1 MLKMGFIGFG
11 QYGGRQVD
19 ALLSLSHGGMYSGM
33 AVNTAVN
40 DLDALQHVPDG
51 YRFRLKGNSFG
62 AGRTPELGLQAF
74 LDNGPEF
81 VDMAQQITKDADFI
95 WAVAGLGGGTGTGAL
110 QGFLEHG
117 TGLFEQPIG
126 LIVTIPRDDDGAIQ
140 KINTMGVLS
149 HIQAAIEEKR
159 IGAVLIVDNDRFYR
173 QFAEERR
180 PGDWRDNSNLLLAET
195 LHRVNEISSSVG
207 QSNFDR
213 TDLLK
218 LLSSSGCLAVGS
230 AEIHQLEQESVYHV
244 IRNSLLKGFFANGY
258 RLEEAEYYATC
269 FTLNETGEKIRQST
283 YEQYISTH
291 MRSVFPNA
299 LDSFVGYYNNHKNS
313 VLTLVSGLGL
323 PERVFAFK
331 DQIPNSE
338 TRTIK
343 RFEAPT
349 MNASPSNPLLR
360 KKSVESSVDN
370 PLLKR
375 SSPSPLSSEKENPL
389 LRKRQ

>member
-19 ALLSLSHGGMYSGM
+19 AILSLSHGSNYTGM

-51 YRFRLKGNSFG
+51 YRFRLRGNSFG

-81 VDMAQQITKDADFI
+81 VDMAQQVTKEADFI

-110 QGFLEHG
+110 QGFLQHG
-117 TGLFEQPIG
+117 TSLFEQPIG
-126 LIVTIPRDDDGAIQ
+126 LIVTIPRDDDGAVQ
-140 KINTMGVLS
+140 KINTMGILS
-149 HIQAAIEEKR
+149 HIQAAIEEKHV
-159 IGAVLIVDNDRFYR
+159 GAVLIVDNDRFYK
-173 QFAEERR
+173 QFAEEKR

-195 LHRVNEISSSVG
+195 LHRVNQISSSIG

-218 LLSSSGCLAVGS
+218 LLSSSGCLAVGQ
-230 AEIHQLEQESVYHV
+230 AELHQLEQDSVYNV
-244 IRNSLLKGFFANGY
+244 IRNSLHKGFFANGY

-269 FTLNETGEKIRQST
+269 FTLNETGEKVRQST
-283 YEQYISTH
+283 YEQYIGTH
-291 MRSVFPNA
+291 LRSVFPNA
-299 LDSFVGYYNNHKNS
+299 LDSFTGYYSNHKNS
-313 VLTLVSGLGL
+313 VVTLVSGLGL
-323 PERVFAFK
+323 PERVFNFK
-331 DQIPNSE
+331 DQIPNTE
-338 TRTIK
+338 ERFVK

-349 MNASPSNPLLR
+349 MSPSLGNPLLQ
-360 KKSVESSVDN
+360 KKSVQTQDN

-375 SSPSPLSSEKENPL
+375 SSSPSPMSDNPL
-389 LRKRQ
+389 LKRRT